1 MTTSRFSNEELYALR
16 NKIPVS
22 ILIEKA
28 LGISCR
34 TTEGVF
40 RFLCPLCNE
49 FNTAVNSKTNLAR
62 CFRCEKNFN
71 TIDLVMLIKKTD
83 FVNTI
88 RFLKNYRENTPTENH
103 PKPQSAEGKNQ
114 DPQHIGDI
122 LKSII
127 TPRPIIE
134 SFESGE
140 GVCERIL
147 AIEQKIEYLAH
158 QIEEISKG
166 FE

>member
-1 MTTSRFSNEELYALR
+1 MTTRRFSNQELYSLR

-22 ILIEKA
+22 ILIENA
-28 LGISCR
+28 LRIPSR
-34 TTEGVF
+34 MTEGAF

-49 FNTAVNSKTNLAR
+49 FNTAVNSRTNLAR

-88 RFLKNYRENTPTENH
+88 RFLKDYRKNTPAENH
-103 PKPQSAEGKNQ
+103 PKPQSAKDKNQ

-127 TPRPIIE
+127 PPRPIIE
-134 SFESGE
+134 PFESIE
-140 GVCERIL
+140 SVCEHIL
-147 AIEQKIEYLAH
+147 AIEQKLEYLAH
-158 QIEEISKG
+158 RIEEMSKT

>member
-49 FNTAVNSKTNLAR
+49 FNTAVHSKTNLAR
-62 CFRCEKNFN
+62 CFLCQKNFN
-71 TIDLVMLIKKTD
+71 TIDLVMLVKKTD

-88 RFLKNYRENTPTENH
+88 HFLKDYWKNILTQNH
-103 PKPQSAEGKNQ
+103 PKPDMAEEKNQ
-114 DPQHIGDI
+114 HPQHIGDI

-127 TPRPIIE
+127 PSRPAVRP
-134 SFESGE
+134 FESIQS
-140 GVCERIL
+140 VWDHIL
-147 AIEQKIEYLAH
+147 AIEQKLEHLSH
-158 QIEEISKG
+158 RIEEIGEALK
-166 FE
+166 

>member
-1 MTTSRFSNEELYALR
+1 MTTKRFSNQELYSLR
-16 NKIPVS
+16 NKIPVA

-28 LGISCR
+28 LGIPCR

-49 FNTAVNSKTNLAR
+49 FTTAVNSITNLAR

-71 TIDLVMLIKKTD
+71 TIDLVMLIKKMD

-88 RFLKNYRENTPTENH
+88 AFLDDYLKSIPTENH
-103 PKPQSAEGKNQ
+103 PIPESAEDKNQ
-114 DPQHIGDI
+114 HPQHIGDI
-122 LKSII
+122 LKSVIP
-127 TPRPIIE
+127 PRPVPGPLE
-134 SFESGE
+134 SSKS
-140 GVCERIL
+140 VNERIV

-158 QIEEISKG
+158 RIEEISTRL
-166 FE
+166 E

>member
-1 MTTSRFSNEELYALR
+1 MTTRRFSNQELYSLR

-22 ILIEKA
+22 ILIEKV
-28 LGISCR
+28 LGIPSR
-34 TTEGVF
+34 MTEGVF

-88 RFLKNYRENTPTENH
+88 RFLKNYRKNTPTENH
-103 PKPQSAEGKNQ
+103 PKPQSAEDKNQ

-127 TPRPIIE
+127 PPRPIIE
-134 SFESGE
+134 PFESIKS
-140 GVCERIL
+140 VCEHIL
-147 AIEQKIEYLAH
+147 AIEQKLEYLAH
-158 QIEEISKG
+158 RIEEMGKT